1 MNQQNYLGQSWVFHI
16 SLSTQTTGTAG
27 QNNHYVWSLLHWQ
40 PQLVT
45 VQVDLEEL
53 PGPAAFK
60 SPCGKTDIE
69 STRSTEAEWRSGAMA
84 IFMSSPACA
93 DGRKIWTNPL
103 VLPARLCGAAAGN
116 RAHCYIGKVCSLLLV
131 RADYIRPRP
140 RARPRGEWSSCY
152 AESIMRRYYY
162 VTVTTR
168 KPLWVFQ
175 SRVAIFCYLARGTS
189 A

>member
-69 STRSTEAEWRSGAMA
+69 STRSAEAEWRLGAMA

-103 VLPARLCGAAAGN
+103 VLLPARLCGAAAGN

-140 RARPRGEWSSCY
+140 RARPRGELLKLLRRIHHAAILSTMWPWRLGNRYGSSSP
-152 AESIMRRYYY
+152 A
-162 VTVTTR
+162 
-168 KPLWVFQ
+168 
-175 SRVAIFCYLARGTS
+175 
-189 A
+189 